1 MSRKYIR
8 HSARTKAGRAWITAI
23 LDSATAFYVQTYN
36 AITGESSL
44 EERRDLALLR
54 RLAEVDG
61 KGLVIYEVKPLE
73 YVFIGNGGGAG
84 ITRYV
89 IRTYA
94 FDVTDLPE
102 VIAS

>member
-1 MSRKYIR
+1 MKYVR
-8 HSARTKAGRAWITAI
+8 YSARTKAGRAWIAAI
-23 LDSATAFYVQTYN
+23 LDGATAFYVQSYN
-36 AITGESSL
+36 GITGESSL
-44 EERRDLALLR
+44 EERRDLSLLR

-73 YVFIGNGGGAG
+73 YVFVGNGGGTG

-102 VIAS
+102 VPPT